1 MNMMITTF
9 AFVCLQS
16 AVSVREARD
25 AYFGFSKGTSEA
37 SKFEKLLDSVGNNA
51 DPVLLC
57 YKGAAE
63 MLKARNASN
72 PISKYSF
79 FKRGKMLIETGLA
92 RDTCSVESHFIRFS
106 IQRNLPGFLG
116 YNRTIVQDSLLI
128 EKRLPDIKDDDLK
141 FRITE
146 YFSRLK
152 AGDKNQN

>member
-1 MNMMITTF
+1 
-9 AFVCLQS
+9 
-16 AVSVREARD
+16 
-25 AYFGFSKGTSEA
+25 
-37 SKFEKLLDSVGNNA
+37 
-51 DPVLLC
+51 
-57 YKGAAE
+57 
-63 MLKARNASN
+63 
-72 PISKYSF
+72 
-79 FKRGKMLIETGLA
+79 MLIETGLA

-106 IQRNLPGFLG
+106 IQRNLPAFLG